1 MNMEIT
7 STKELRKILLK
18 LDRTT
23 DQTIRMKFID
33 EWAEFVRTHDGGTWS
48 RLINPIINSDLKEAD
63 RVKKK
68 FYGMK

>member
-23 DQTIRMKFID
+23 DQTIRMKFVE

-48 RLINPIINSDLKEAD
+48 RLINPIINSDLKEAG